1 VTGQDPLAFD
11 ADPFEKAFGQLAGP
25 LHWPTLS
32 RDEAV
37 HAFADLRVWVDQL
50 VDRFAIEVRVIPP
63 CWQQHNG
70 MVEALSALRDHER
83 ACYADTASPTAAVD
97 WFRAQRDIEARLI
110 ELASKTQCSAL
121 EHRGEVSRRSWVAT
135 ETVSAQGC

>member
-83 ACYADTASPTAAVD
+83 SLLCRHRLPHGRRGLVPCAA
-97 WFRAQRDIEARLI
+97 R
-110 ELASKTQCSAL
+110 
-121 EHRGEVSRRSWVAT
+121 HRGSVDRARIQD
-135 ETVSAQGC
+135 TVLGS